1 MADIVSDIDKV
12 TTDDV
17 AADAPLSEA
26 FFEKLG
32 ANINGL
38 IDRGLK
44 FDQFTANGTWTCPEG
59 VTEVLLIGCGGG
71 GGGGG
76 CGGGGL
82 GGGQGGGG
90 APLGVRRAT
99 VVPTTVYTVTIG
111 AGGAGGV
118 GAANGQD
125 GFPTT
130 FVNFPSLSVQFNGGY
145 GGANYSGGEIKTK
158 GPGAQGGGPSEQGGN
173 SSGFAGGAGGSN
185 SYSTAETTIKIF
197 GLEMF
202 INFAGSGDLNKSFVG
217 GGGGGAGPFGNGAAA
232 AISSNPGQS
241 AAGASGAGGG
251 GASSFGGIGGNG
263 GSGGSGRLLVCYVG

>member
-76 CGGGGL
+76 CAGL
-82 GGGQGGGG
+82 LRPGGQGGGG
-90 APLGVRRAT
+90 APFGVRRASVT
-99 VVPTTVYTVTIG
+99 PTTVYTVTIG

-130 FVNFPSLSVQFNGGY
+130 FVHVPTLSVLFNGGY
-145 GGANYSGGEIKTK
+145 GGAEFSTADREIKTK
-158 GPGAQGGGPSEQGGN
+158 GAGAQGGGPSEQGGN
-173 SSGFAGGAGGSN
+173 SSGFAGGAGGPFATIGGAN
-185 SYSTAETTIKIF
+185 TIKLF
-197 GLEMF
+197 GFQFGTTSYE
-202 INFAGSGDLNKSFVG
+202 G

-251 GASSFGGIGGNG
+251 GASNFAGTGGTGGA
-263 GSGGSGRLLVCYVG
+263 GGSGRLLVCYVG

>member
-76 CGGGGL
+76 CAGGTRP
-82 GGGQGGGG
+82 GGQGGGG
-90 APLGVRRAT
+90 APFGVRRASVT
-99 VVPTTVYTVTIG
+99 PTTVYTVTIG

-145 GGANYSGGEIKTK
+145 GGAEFSTADREIKTK
-158 GPGAQGGGPSEQGGN
+158 GVGAQGGGPSEQGGN
-173 SSGFAGGAGGSN
+173 SSGFAGGAGGPFATIAGAN
-185 SYSTAETTIKIF
+185 SFKLF
-197 GLEMF
+197 GF
-202 INFAGSGDLNKSFVG
+202 QWAAGQTSYEG

-241 AAGASGAGGG
+241 ASGASGAGGG
-251 GASSFGGIGGNG
+251 GASNFGGTGGTG
-263 GSGGSGRLLVCYVG
+263 GAGGSGRLLVCYVG